1 MMQYLVLETHPAY
14 AVLLDEEGRFLKAAN
29 LHYTVGDRVTEIV
42 ELQPVPNGNAGR
54 WKKSLASLS
63 ALAACLCLVF
73 FGYYQPNF
81 SPYGTLR
88 LQINP
93 DVTLTLSENDR
104 VVGLASGNQDGWDLI
119 EGYDYHGKDRDT
131 ATDEL
136 VDRAIEMGYLSDGDT
151 ISVTV
156 SSEDTRWQQEE
167 EAQISQHL
175 ESKYGQTVIISLGPK
190 ETVLEEDVEV
200 TIPVSP
206 APTDGDSG
214 YHASDYGTGASGGT
228 TQGTTAPP
236 PTSSGTTGDSHYD
249 SNGNSSYDNASG
261 NSNYDDS
268 GASDYRESD
277 SSGYQP
283 EGGNDSSYD
292 EPRSGDTEGEEK
304 P

>member
-1 MMQYLVLETHPAY
+1 M
-14 AVLLDEEGRFLKAAN
+14 
-29 LHYTVGDRVTEIV
+29 
-42 ELQPVPNGNAGR
+42 
-54 WKKSLASLS
+54 
-63 ALAACLCLVF
+63 F

-104 VVGLASGNQDGWDLI
+104 VVGLAGGNQDGWDLI

-167 EAQISQHL
+167 ETQISQHL

-190 ETVLEEDVEV
+190 EAVLEEDVEV

>member
-104 VVGLASGNQDGWDLI
+104 VVGLAGGNQDGWDLI

-136 VDRAIEMGYLSDGDT
+136 VDQFRYISGRDAVVDQVCAGLEVLAVHQMGRHKTAAVRGSAAQLRAARDRGADVDISPMNLQNVFVALCGHGD
-151 ISVTV
+151 
-156 SSEDTRWQQEE
+156 
-167 EAQISQHL
+167 AQ
-175 ESKYGQTVIISLGPK
+175 
-190 ETVLEEDVEV
+190 
-200 TIPVSP
+200 
-206 APTDGDSG
+206 
-214 YHASDYGTGASGGT
+214 
-228 TQGTTAPP
+228 
-236 PTSSGTTGDSHYD
+236 
-249 SNGNSSYDNASG
+249 
-261 NSNYDDS
+261 
-268 GASDYRESD
+268 
-277 SSGYQP
+277 
-283 EGGNDSSYD
+283 
-292 EPRSGDTEGEEK
+292 
-304 P
+304 

>member
-104 VVGLASGNQDGWDLI
+104 VVGLAGGNQDGWDLI
-119 EGYDYHGKDRDT
+119 EGYDYCLLYTSPSPRDT
-131 ATDEL
+131 
-136 VDRAIEMGYLSDGDT
+136 R
-151 ISVTV
+151 
-156 SSEDTRWQQEE
+156 
-167 EAQISQHL
+167 
-175 ESKYGQTVIISLGPK
+175 
-190 ETVLEEDVEV
+190 
-200 TIPVSP
+200 
-206 APTDGDSG
+206 
-214 YHASDYGTGASGGT
+214 
-228 TQGTTAPP
+228 
-236 PTSSGTTGDSHYD
+236 
-249 SNGNSSYDNASG
+249 
-261 NSNYDDS
+261 
-268 GASDYRESD
+268 
-277 SSGYQP
+277 
-283 EGGNDSSYD
+283 
-292 EPRSGDTEGEEK
+292 
-304 P
+304 

>member
-104 VVGLASGNQDGWDLI
+104 VVGLAGGNQDGWDLI

-167 EAQISQHL
+167 ETQISQHL

-214 YHASDYGTGASGGT
+214 YHAQTMEPEPLAE
-228 TQGTTAPP
+228 PP
-236 PTSSGTTGDSHYD
+236 GNHSPSAHLHRTTGDSHYD